1 MTHGRPALCG
11 TVRRCRLHGVAGRYR
26 GPHTPRSVSC
36 ALALEADLLL
46 QQETPLCGVPSPGD
60 RATQTFHRLPASA
73 AHSWVHRP
81 DRFSRLLH
89 LPSDLQGVGALLA
102 HQVPSAGKYRRSP
115 GQGGLPGPTNTAG
128 ACGELRDPGGRRR
141 SHVSEQR
148 ERRSGQIERRD
159 GGEGKGRKPRRRH
172 SRSECLQRH
181 SGAPCTG
188 GPSFAWCVAKAA
200 PQRKQVLSIRYLRK
214 TEGWRRDAADRAVLE
229 GRRHSRVRDECL

>member
-60 RATQTFHRLPASA
+60 KATQTFHRLPASA

-89 LPSDLQGVGALLA
+89 LPSDLQGAGALLA

-148 ERRSGQIERRD
+148 ERGSGQIERRD
-159 GGEGKGRKPRRRH
+159 GGEGKGRKPRRRQQVRV
-172 SRSECLQRH
+172 SPETLW
-181 SGAPCTG
+181 
-188 GPSFAWCVAKAA
+188 GPVHRRPELRLVRGEGSPTEEAGVKH
-200 PQRKQVLSIRYLRK
+200 QVFK
-214 TEGWRRDAADRAVLE
+214 KDRGLAE
-229 GRRHSRVRDECL
+229 GRCGPRCARGQAAFSG